1 MRTVCV
7 KVKLKPNSLDKVE
20 EWSKTLNERREEVL
34 ETLVNETVLFESSF
48 LDVITDDE
56 AYLIGV
62 MVIEDIEKSKDVVKK
77 SILPI
82 DVYHKKFKQETWGEM
97 KTLKTLGS
105 FSTKF

>member
-1 MRTVCV
+1 MRTTCV
-7 KVKLKPNSLDKVE
+7 KIKLKPNSLDKVE
-20 EWSKTLNERREEVL
+20 EWSKTLNERREEVI

-48 LDVITDDE
+48 LDVISEDE

-62 MVIEDIEKSKDVVKK
+62 MVIDDIEKCKNVVKHSTK
-77 SILPI
+77 SI
-82 DVYHKKFKQETWGEM
+82 DKYHKNFKKETWGEM